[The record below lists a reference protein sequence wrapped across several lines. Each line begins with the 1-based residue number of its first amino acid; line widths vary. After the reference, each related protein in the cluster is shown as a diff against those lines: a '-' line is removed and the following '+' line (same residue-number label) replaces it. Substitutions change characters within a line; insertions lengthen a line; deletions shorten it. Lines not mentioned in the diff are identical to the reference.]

1 MSEQHRVSA
10 PGREGQLRAGMSA
23 RANSQESGVKTNPL
37 RAGANT
43 HRSARA
49 TTTKAHSEDVVNW
62 LHDASQRLLEAR
74 LARALDR
81 NRRPAE

>member
-1 MSEQHRVSA
+1 VIEQHRVSV
-10 PGREGQLRAGMSA
+10 PGREGQLPAGRSA
-23 RANSQESGVKTNPL
+23 RATTQEGGVKTNPL
-37 RAGANT
+37 RTGANT
-43 HRSARA
+43 HRSARP

-81 NRRPAE
+81 RREAG

>member
-1 MSEQHRVSA
+1 
-10 PGREGQLRAGMSA
+10 
-23 RANSQESGVKTNPL
+23 VKTNPL
-37 RAGANT
+37 RTGGNT
-43 HRSARA
+43 HRSARP

-81 NRRPAE
+81 RREAG

>member
-1 MSEQHRVSA
+1 VSEQHRVGA
-10 PGREGQLRAGMSA
+10 PGREGQLTAAISA
-23 RANSQESGVKTNPL
+23 RANSQEGGVTTNPL

-43 HRSARA
+43 HRSART

-74 LARALDR
+74 LARALEQ
-81 NRRPAE
+81 RREAG